1 MDMEMTL
8 RPMTAGER
16 MYSYTQSQ
24 QLISQCGCIGHL
36 RADFGSGGEEFFS
49 SWDDHRGDLKS
60 EDFKRELDEVINALR
75 KDDKYGGI
83 LKNRGSLFSVC
94 WKAPESSFGNDREY
108 GFRVDT
114 PHYAYLLRLN
124 PNKGEYNLYCY
135 CYLRQWLD
143 RHMRQAER
151 GIRFITPEYK
161 EVFRIPDG
169 DRIRMTLPSGETQ
182 DQTCRYV
189 DETHLEVGRNL
200 YHICE
205 FAERME
211 HNGVAVIPLRSS
223 LPDKCFGYLET
234 TGEMIVITKGE
245 KGYRPTGIYPQD
257 ASPKEGVAAV
267 NEANG
272 VTKAQAAAM
281 VAGSMFGWA
290 TPAADPKNYDEN
302 GEPMR
307 PKSRER
313 ADAR

>member
-16 MYSYTQSQ
+16 MYSYAQSQ
-24 QLISQCGCIGHL
+24 QLTSQCGCIGHL
-36 RADFGSGGEEFFS
+36 RADFGSSGEEFFS

-60 EDFKRELDEVINALR
+60 EDFKQELDEVINTLR
-75 KDDKYGGI
+75 EDDKYGGI
-83 LKNRGSLFSVC
+83 LKNRGSLSAVC
-94 WKAPESSFGNDREY
+94 WKAPESSFGNGREY
-108 GFRVDT
+108 GFRADT

-124 PNKGEYNLYCY
+124 PNKGEYNIYCY

-169 DRIRMTLPSGETQ
+169 DRIRMILPSGEAQ

-189 DETHLEVGRNL
+189 DDTHLEVGRNL

-205 FAERME
+205 LAERLE
-211 HNGVAVIPLRSS
+211 QNGVKVIPLRSS
-223 LPDKCFGYLET
+223 LPDKCFSYLEA

-245 KGYRPTGIYPQD
+245 KGYTPTGIYPQD
-257 ASPKEGVAAV
+257 ASPKESVAAM
-267 NEANG
+267 NEING